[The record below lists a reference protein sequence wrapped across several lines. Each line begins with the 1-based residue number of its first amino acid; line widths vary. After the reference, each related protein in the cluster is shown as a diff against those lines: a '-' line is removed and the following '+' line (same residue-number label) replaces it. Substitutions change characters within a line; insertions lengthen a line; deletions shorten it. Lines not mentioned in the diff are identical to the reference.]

1 MVIIPNFKIVVKQPL
16 TPAFPF
22 PEGYVLPVDKPLGWT
37 SSDVVRKLRV
47 IMRKIGYR
55 KIKVGHAGTLDPLAT
70 GVLIICI
77 GRATKRV
84 DELQA
89 EEKEY
94 LTTIRLGATTVSC
107 DLEHPIDKTY
117 PYDHVTQESIEA
129 ALREMEGEQLQ
140 EPPLYSAKKIEG
152 QRAYEYARE
161 GEEVKLRHALI
172 NIYEMRLEQV
182 NLPDVTLRIRCSKGT
197 YIRSIAR
204 DLGNKLECGGHLI
217 ALRRTRS
224 GAFAESDLYTIEEIE
239 KSLLPEPLQPFVPS
253 LPLDRE

>member
-1 MVIIPNFKIVVKQPL
+1 M
-16 TPAFPF
+16 
-22 PEGYVLPVDKPLGWT
+22 
-37 SSDVVRKLRV
+37 
-47 IMRKIGYR
+47 
-55 KIKVGHAGTLDPLAT
+55 
-70 GVLIICI
+70 
-77 GRATKRV
+77 
-84 DELQA
+84 
-89 EEKEY
+89 
-94 LTTIRLGATTVSC
+94 
-107 DLEHPIDKTY
+107 
-117 PYDHVTQESIEA
+117 
-129 ALREMEGEQLQ
+129 
-140 EPPLYSAKKIEG
+140 
-152 QRAYEYARE
+152 
-161 GEEVKLRHALI
+161 RHALI

>member
-1 MVIIPNFKIVVKQPL
+1 M
-16 TPAFPF
+16 
-22 PEGYVLPVDKPLGWT
+22 
-37 SSDVVRKLRV
+37 
-47 IMRKIGYR
+47 
-55 KIKVGHAGTLDPLAT
+55 
-70 GVLIICI
+70 LIICI

-94 LTTIRLGATTVSC
+94 LTTIRLGATTVSY

-117 PYDHVTQESIEA
+117 SYDHVTQESIEA